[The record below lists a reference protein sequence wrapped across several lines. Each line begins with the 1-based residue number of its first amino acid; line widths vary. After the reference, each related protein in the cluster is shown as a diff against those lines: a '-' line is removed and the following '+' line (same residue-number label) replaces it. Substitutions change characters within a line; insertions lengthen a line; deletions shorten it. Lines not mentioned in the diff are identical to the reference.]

1 MFVGIVCSI
10 YFVFLYL
17 LFMYSNICYYY
28 LLPPSYC
35 GYRQLC
41 RPRQAIR
48 VVGTY
53 VFKRGQQKVF
63 GTVWLGKKIT
73 SPHNIPLNVL
83 SDIITYTLL
92 KYAFSVNSLGLFLE
106 SEIIYVSS
114 NMMLPVEND
123 LRTIPQFPNLY
134 SSSDIYKVR
143 KSDVF

>member
-1 MFVGIVCSI
+1 
-10 YFVFLYL
+10 
-17 LFMYSNICYYY
+17 MYSNICYYY

-63 GTVWLGKKIT
+63 GTVWSGKKIT
-73 SPHNIPLNVL
+73 SPYKIPLNVL
-83 SDIITYTLL
+83 SDIITL
-92 KYAFSVNSLGLFLE
+92 YAFSVNSLGLFLE

-123 LRTIPQFPNLY
+123 QRTFPQFPICIHHLIFTKLESLMCSRGRHTY
-134 SSSDIYKVR
+134 IQWG
-143 KSDVF
+143 